1 MSVFLLDLCITLVIN
16 GNYSKFLIKYRGCI
30 MKKYYSFL
38 NLKFSV
44 IKISL
49 FALFISIL
57 ISPDML
63 AQYKRNIIFEE
74 FSEVWCGPCASL
86 APMLSVWLD
95 NHPDYIPI
103 IYYSYFTDNGKKVTS
118 PSEYNERKKFY
129 SVPFYPY
136 ARINAVNAPNEQYPG
151 FPTDTSRINSIID
164 TMSKTTPVKV
174 VIDFTNAG
182 AVGNIKVAVTS
193 DLALENK
200 FIYVILV
207 EKHHTYEKQSNGQ
220 SEFHHI
226 MRKILTPPGGEKLT
240 IKAGETLNFEYHYSL
255 DAGINKDLYATAI
268 VQDTS
273 TKYIYQ
279 AESVFKSPST
289 SVYEDNEQQN
299 ILSVFPNPV
308 SDKIGIKLNS
318 DKEIISKIELFD
330 LLGNKINSVNVS
342 NQINNFSLP
351 GSDIYGNDLP
361 DGIYFLK
368 VRTEKS
374 LFVRKFVVSK

>member
-1 MSVFLLDLCITLVIN
+1 
-16 GNYSKFLIKYRGCI
+16 

-38 NLKFSV
+38 NLKLTV
-44 IKISL
+44 IKIIL
-49 FALFISIL
+49 LTLFISIFT
-57 ISPDML
+57 SSVTYG
-63 AQYKRNIIFEE
+63 QYKRNIIFEE

-86 APMLSVWLD
+86 APMLAVWLD

-103 IYYSYFTDNGKKVTS
+103 VYYSYFTDNGQKVYS
-118 PSEYNERKKFY
+118 PSEYTERKKFY

-136 ARINAVNAPNEQYPG
+136 ARINAVNAPNEQFPG
-151 FPTDTSRINSIID
+151 FPTDTTRINSIID

-182 AVGNIKVAVTS
+182 AAGNIKVVITS
-193 DLALENK
+193 DVALENK
-200 FIYVILV
+200 FVYVILV

-220 SEFHHI
+220 TEFHHI

-240 IKAGETLNFEYHYSL
+240 IKAGETLSFEYNYTL
-255 DAGINKDLYATAI
+255 VDGINQDLYATVI
-268 VQDTS
+268 VQDTT

-289 SVYEDNEQQN
+289 SVNEDNAPQN

-308 SDKIGIKLNS
+308 SDNIGITMNLNE
-318 DKEIISKIELFD
+318 EIISKIELFD
-330 LLGNKINSVNVS
+330 LLGNIINSVNVS
-342 NQINNFSLP
+342 NQINSFSLP
-351 GSDIYGNDLP
+351 GRDIYGNDLL

-368 VRTEKS
+368 VQTEKS
-374 LFVRKFVVSK
+374 VYVRKFVVRK